1 MRPTDKVEYMQTG
14 VERTPMVFPGACCS
28 YGQLV
33 HILFRGRQDVD
44 ADVFIGCVPFGT
56 YAIAQVS
63 IWGVL
68 KAETTLTK

>member
-1 MRPTDKVEYMQTG
+1 
-14 VERTPMVFPGACCS
+14 MVFPGACCS